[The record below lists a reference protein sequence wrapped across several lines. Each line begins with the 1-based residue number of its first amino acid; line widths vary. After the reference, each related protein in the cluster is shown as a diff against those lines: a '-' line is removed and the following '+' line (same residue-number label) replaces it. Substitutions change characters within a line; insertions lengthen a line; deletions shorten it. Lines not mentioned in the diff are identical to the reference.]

1 MNNEDWLKS
10 LQPKDRVIVRRGRH
24 VGVGYVE
31 RVTATLIRLRN
42 CARPFSRR
50 YGRETGERSEW
61 NPTTTLEPWTEER
74 GQEVKAVRLRQGV
87 RAQLENLTRA
97 VQTRGDDLLLPALQ
111 ALSDAITAAQSI
123 LDKTELPPP

>member
-1 MNNEDWLKS
+1 MNNEDWLKT

-31 RVTATLIRLRN
+31 RVTTTLIRLGG
-42 CARPFSRR
+42 CTRPFSRR
-50 YGRETGERSEW
+50 YGLETGERSVW
-61 NPTTTLEPWTEER
+61 GVAALEPWTEER
-74 GQEVKAVRLRQGV
+74 SQEVKAVRLRQGV

-111 ALSDAITAAQSI
+111 TLSDAITAAQNI
-123 LDKTELPPP
+123 LDKTEPPP